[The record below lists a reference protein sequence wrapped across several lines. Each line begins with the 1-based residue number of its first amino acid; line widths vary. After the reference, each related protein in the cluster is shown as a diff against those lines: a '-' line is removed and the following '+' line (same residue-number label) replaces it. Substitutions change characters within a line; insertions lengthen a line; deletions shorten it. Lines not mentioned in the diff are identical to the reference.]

1 MLYFYTMSF
10 VLTLII
16 IFFIK
21 KIAFKLNIVDKPN
34 HRKVHQKPK
43 ALLGGVGIFLAMVLT
58 YSSFVN
64 YNFSS
69 NSIVIIFLSLALVL
83 VGLYDDIK
91 DMKAIYKL
99 FFQLLIAFL
108 TSLFLGGIQ
117 RIEVYNFVFV
127 FPAYMGIL
135 IQTVW
140 LVALINAFNLID
152 GLDGLSAGVGAI
164 SLVSLL
170 VLSLVNN
177 DITSVTITLIIIG
190 SLLGFLFYNFNPS
203 TIFLGDSGSMFIGYI
218 IGVISMNSYKT
229 VTLTSTML
237 LLLIAFMPFLDVF
250 LAIIRRKANKQRAF
264 EADSLHFHHRLMRK
278 GYSHTQAVLMLY
290 LVMGMYTITAI
301 LLELLSTSTLKL
313 FLILI
318 VFVLTIFIFEKLYLL
333 SDKHAYVTK
342 FFRKFKPEVK

>member
-1 MLYFYTMSF
+1 MLYYYTMSF
-10 VLTLII
+10 IVTII
-16 IFFIK
+16 VIFFIQK
-21 KIAFKLNIVDKPN
+21 LALKLNIVDEPN
-34 HRKVHQKPK
+34 YRKVHKKPK
-43 ALLGGVGIFLAMVLT
+43 ALLGGVGIFISMIIT
-58 YSSFVN
+58 YLSFVN
-64 YNFSS
+64 YHLPKNVF
-69 NSIVIIFLSLALVL
+69 VIGILALALVL

-99 FFQLLIAFL
+99 FFQLLISFL
-108 TSLFLGGIQ
+108 TALFLGGIH
-117 RIEVYNFVFV
+117 RLEVYNFVFT
-127 FPAYMGIL
+127 FPFYIGIL
-135 IQTVW
+135 LQTFW

-170 VLSLVNN
+170 VLSFVNN
-177 DITSVTITLIIIG
+177 DISSVTITLIIIG

-203 TIFLGDSGSMFIGYI
+203 SIFLGDSGSMFIGYI

-250 LAIIRRKANKQRAF
+250 LAIIRRKANKQKAF

-278 GYSHTQAVLMLY
+278 GYSHTQAVLVLY
-290 LVMGMYTITAI
+290 VIMGLYTITAI
-301 LLELLSTSTLKL
+301 LLELLKTSIFKL
-313 FLILI
+313 FLIMI

-333 SDKHAYVTK
+333 SDRHAYVTK
-342 FFRKFKPEVK
+342 FFRKFKPIKK

>member
-1 MLYFYTMSF
+1 MLYFYAMSF

-34 HRKVHQKPK
+34 HRKVHHKPK
-43 ALLGGVGIFLAMVLT
+43 ALLGGLGIFIAMVLT

-64 YNFSS
+64 FNLS
-69 NSIVIIFLSLALVL
+69 NDSKVIILLAFSLVL

-99 FFQLLIAFL
+99 FFQLLISFL
-108 TSLFLGGIQ
+108 TAIFLGGIH
-117 RIEVYNFVFV
+117 RVEVYNFVFT
-127 FPAYMGIL
+127 FPFYVGIF
-135 IQTVW
+135 IQTIW

-177 DITSVTITLIIIG
+177 DITSVTIILIIIG

-229 VTLTSTML
+229 VTLTSTIL

-250 LAIIRRKANKQRAF
+250 LAIVRRKANKQRAF

-290 LVMGMYTITAI
+290 LVMGLYTITAI
-301 LLELLSTSTLKL
+301 LLELLKTSILKL
-313 FLILI
+313 SLMLI
-318 VFVLTIFIFEKLYLL
+318 VFVITIFIFEKLYLL

-342 FFRKFKPEVK
+342 FFRNFKPVRK